1 MRIHGLLLTGLIGIM
16 VLCCMSFAAAQ
27 DTPVPSTFATN
38 TPPAVLP
45 GFATNTPQVA
55 LESLL
60 PATTFDRY
68 ALRLWDEP
76 TLTAILLEQV
86 RQLRPG
92 DNDRKMAIR
101 LLQHEL
107 QKRFPGAPRDLNV
120 RRQLVDAMLAAP
132 PGSID
137 MRAIIRPLIE
147 YELNQIR
154 PSFLGVSSF
163 DYQGFNISIMSA
175 NLNGDVEMDAVI
187 QTRYPAIITNPAEI
201 RYQDFVFA
209 QLDSDGVYRVLEAD
223 TIFPA
228 APLDDVQSINVER
241 LGDLN
246 GDGLDELAVSTR
258 VDEITQHLAIFGWRN
273 NGIANFV
280 VPGRILQFGTIAD
293 WTIGSDTFRVKEYRR
308 ESPAWDCLG
317 ERDVTW
323 QWQFNF
329 FRPQIQVT
337 NFDFQNSL
345 ACQLYG
351 SEPLF
356 EQPPDQAINS
366 IQNILPLAQPQDEA
380 AVQRAAMTV
389 AMLRVLNGEVT
400 EALDQVRGLQ
410 SSAQPD
416 TWLNDQTTDFLDAAS
431 QPNGTPLQLCAALQ
445 EANAYGACDVD
456 QVLTRL
462 FAEQPLQRSSP
473 IDTQLATLGIDVI
486 DIDTRIISAV
496 GKLDR
501 QVVHFFLAEDH
512 WWSFAPLQP
521 NTYTAEK
528 ADPLTSSTP
537 FSPPPPIIDP
547 PESAYRALLVN
558 SDPTT
563 ALNILDN
570 VIRENAA
577 SSLASSGY
585 FLQAVSY
592 DLIGDRSNARRAYFE
607 LWANDPRSL
616 WGQLAAAHL
625 EQR

>member
-1 MRIHGLLLTGLIGIM
+1 MRIHRLLLTGLIGIV
-16 VLCCMSFAAAQ
+16 VLWCIGITMAQ
-27 DTPVPSTFATN
+27 EPSAPPTFATN

-60 PATTFDRY
+60 PVTSFDRY

-76 TLTAILLEQV
+76 TLTNILLEQV

-107 QKRFPGAPRDLNV
+107 QKRFPGAPRNLSV
-120 RRQLVDAMLAAP
+120 RQQLIEAMLAAP
-132 PGSID
+132 RGSVD
-137 MRAIIRPLIE
+137 MRAIIRPFIE
-147 YELNQIR
+147 YQLNQIR

-163 DYQGFNISIMSA
+163 DYSGFNITIMSA
-175 NLNGDVEMDAVI
+175 DLNGDVEMDAVI
-187 QTRYPAIITNPAEI
+187 QTRYPILVNNPAEI
-201 RYQDFVFA
+201 RYQDFVMA
-209 QLDSDGVYRVLEAD
+209 QIDTNGAYRVLEAD

-228 APLDDVQSINVER
+228 APLDDVQTVNMER

-246 GDGLDELAVSTR
+246 RDGLDELALSIKS
-258 VDEITQHLAIFGWRN
+258 DAINQQLEIFGWRN

-280 VPGRILQFGTIAD
+280 VPGRILQFGGIAD
-293 WTIGSDTFRVKEYRR
+293 WPIGGDSLTITEYRI
-308 ESPAWDCLG
+308 ESPAWNCLG
-317 ERDVTW
+317 ERDITW
-323 QWQFNF
+323 RWQFNF
-329 FRPQIQVT
+329 FRPQGEASD
-337 NFDFQNSL
+337 FDFQNRL

-356 EQPPDQAINS
+356 EQPLDQAINS
-366 IQNILPLAQPQDEA
+366 IQNILPLAQPEDQP

-389 AMLRVLNGEVT
+389 AMLRILNGDISG
-400 EALDQVRGLQ
+400 AIDQVRGLQ
-410 SSAQPD
+410 ASAQSG
-416 TWLNDQTTDFLDAAS
+416 TWLAGQTAAFLDAAS
-431 QPNGTPLQLCAALQ
+431 QSNSTPLQLCAALQ
-445 EANAYGACDVD
+445 EANTYGACDVD

-462 FAEQPLQRSSP
+462 FTEQPLQRSAP
-473 IDTQLATLGIDVI
+473 IESQLANLGIDVI
-486 DIDTRIISAV
+486 DVDTRTIAAV
-496 GKLDR
+496 GRMNR
-501 QVVHFFLAEDH
+501 QVVHFYLAGDH

-521 NTYTAEK
+521 DTYTAEK
-528 ADPLTSSTP
+528 VEVPAASTL
-537 FSPPPPIIDP
+537 FIPPPVVDP
-547 PESAYRALLVN
+547 PAAAYRALLVD

-563 ALNILDN
+563 TLNILEN

-592 DLIGDRSNARRAYFE
+592 DLIGDRSNARRAYFN
-607 LWANDPRSL
+607 LWAADPRSL